1 MKYFLFTQKTLLLNI
16 KYSNGE
22 DNRHI
27 DYNSVRDLAWGGRGR
42 WKTDTSF
49 NFFFNISNKFILLN

>member
-27 DYNSVRDLAWGGRGR
+27 DYNSVRDLAWGGGGVG
-42 WKTDTSF
+42 KLTPVLIFSLIF
-49 NFFFNISNKFILLN
+49 LINLFC